1 MVGDRSY
8 SAPMSIDAALASA
21 RAGAGTQ
28 FAPDAVEA
36 LETLA
41 RRGELTPAATR
52 LHQPT
57 A

>member
-1 MVGDRSY
+1 
-8 SAPMSIDAALASA
+8 MSIDAALAST
-21 RAGAGTQ
+21 GTQ
-28 FAPDAVEA
+28 FVPDAVEA

-41 RRGELTPAATR
+41 RCGELTPAATR

>member
-1 MVGDRSY
+1 MT
-8 SAPMSIDAALASA
+8 MDAALAEV
-21 RAGAGTQ
+21 RAGSGTQ
-28 FAPDAVEA
+28 FTPAAVEA

-41 RRGELTPAATR
+41 RRGELMPAAAR